1 MALLLLA
8 IDDRPL
14 HLKAATR
21 LLYCSLSTHWRTQL
35 EVVGEASTK
44 KSVLACDRCVR
55 YLFHLATSVMDPSRQ
70 VKNRVLPKRH
80 STCWSKS

>member
-1 MALLLLA
+1 MRPDAEDLALRALLVALLHLA

-44 KSVLACDRCVR
+44 KSLLARYRWRGTRPIWPLRSWTLVR
-55 YLFHLATSVMDPSRQ
+55 
-70 VKNRVLPKRH
+70 K
-80 STCWSKS
+80 